1 MPSPENLIVYDA
13 ITRKFLRW
21 FRPEY
26 DFGQHPNLK
35 DNNADLREI
44 LLAIQP
50 DNLCRYFK
58 ELAYGVQVPGP
69 DDRPTLKRANGIL
82 FDKKAIS

>member
-58 ELAYGVQVPGP
+58 EQENPAP
-69 DDRPTLKRANGIL
+69 DVGKPLNGLLLVKGARTSVRIV
-82 FDKKAIS
+82 K